1 MTIAGKILI
10 AAGIAFAALGM
21 IGLFRFRSFY
31 ARVLITSNID
41 SAGMILMMIG
51 GMLHS
56 PTPAFALKIGIIAVL
71 ALITGP
77 LSSHAILRSARFS
90 GYKLKLGEHI

>member
-10 AAGIAFAALGM
+10 AIGLVSTAFGM
-21 IGLFRFRSFY
+21 VGLFRFRSFY
-31 ARVLITSNID
+31 ARILITSNID
-41 SAGMILMMIG
+41 SAGMIVMMIG

-56 PTPAFALKIGIIAVL
+56 PTPAFALKIGIIAAL

-77 LSSHAILRSARFS
+77 LSTHAILRSARIS
-90 GYKLKLGEHI
+90 GYKLKLGERV

>member
-10 AAGIAFAALGM
+10 AAGLLFATFGM

-31 ARVLITSNID
+31 ARVLITSNVD

-77 LSSHAILRSARFS
+77 LSTHAILRSARFS
-90 GYKLKLGEHI
+90 GYKLKLGERV

>member
-10 AAGIAFAALGM
+10 AAGFIFAAVGM
-21 IGLFRFRSFY
+21 VGLFRFRNFY
-31 ARVLITSNID
+31 ARILTTSNID

-77 LSSHAILRSARFS
+77 LSTHAILRSARIS
-90 GYKLKLGEHI
+90 GYKLKLGEPI

>member
-1 MTIAGKILI
+1 MTIAAEIVI
-10 AAGIAFAALGM
+10 AAGLAFALFGM

-31 ARVLITSNID
+31 ARILITSNID
-41 SAGMILMMIG
+41 SAGMIVMMIG

-71 ALITGP
+71 ALVTGP
-77 LSSHAILRSARFS
+77 LSTHAILRSARFS
-90 GYKLKLGEHI
+90 GYKLKLGEHV